1 MVGPKNPADIVLP
14 TGTTITLVSKE
25 PDAFI
30 VTSKKMAA
38 DVGCTIAAVH
48 KALDECGVPYTL
60 MGHKRVYAVKDVL
73 PALARIEP
81 SASSPAP
88 ATATKRPAAKAPPPV
103 GASTSQVLRHSG
115 LRGRE

>member
-1 MVGPKNPADIVLP
+1 MTVSKNPADIVLP

-38 DVGCTIAAVH
+38 DVGCTVAAVH
-48 KALDECGVPYTL
+48 KALDECGVKYTL
-60 MGHKRVYAVKDVL
+60 MGHKRVYAVRDVL

-81 SASSPAP
+81 DMRAGAPSPTSAVS
-88 ATATKRPAAKAPPPV
+88 ATKAPPPA
-103 GASTSQVLRHSG
+103 GASAKQVLRHSG
-115 LRGRE
+115 LRRIE